1 MSLGVEDRLGGNA
14 ILDELVVEFGVPLG
28 TIDDPLVVRFDAN
41 APELW
46 PAATAAAAAA
56 FNDPVDKAKRLAV
69 AELEGDIPAA
79 DNAAAAA
86 ELGDKPACSPGCDD
100 NVGNDDGFGPCKC
113 AELGKPCCEW
123 ICCCI
128 QNKQKKRQH

>member
-1 MSLGVEDRLGGNA
+1 MLMHRNFDQQRRQQPRLH
-14 ILDELVVEFGVPLG
+14 LM
-28 TIDDPLVVRFDAN
+28 T
-41 APELW
+41 
-46 PAATAAAAAA
+46 
-56 FNDPVDKAKRLAV
+56 VDKAKRLAV

-113 AELGKPCCEW
+113 AELGKPCCE
-123 ICCCI
+123 
-128 QNKQKKRQH
+128 